1 MYYDIVRIQRLA
13 QSQMGLWSPA
23 SICVAFPKELT
34 AVPGHDGHQAT
45 QVMLFVVVLIRI
57 RVSPY
62 NQLNSFKTFSVVSH
76 SSSAKSSLLASS
88 LASSRTP
95 YGTKYFPLYLSR
107 LSKTWRDAA
116 AHAGVYPPSCGEMK
130 KSEKPQLIN
139 LPKIS
144 DVKSLTFPSVSSAIA
159 E

>member
-1 MYYDIVRIQRLA
+1 MTGTRTNGALVSSYLRPD
-13 QSQMGLWSPA
+13 SM
-23 SICVAFPKELT
+23 AFPKRLP
-34 AVPGHDGHQAT
+34 AMPCHDGPPRRKC
-45 QVMLFVVVLIRI
+45 QVMLFAGYTLHD
-57 RVSPY
+57 
-62 NQLNSFKTFSVVSH
+62 QLKSFKTFSVVSH

-107 LSKTWRDAA
+107 SSKTWRDAA

-130 KSEKPQLIN
+130 KSEKPQLIS
-139 LPKIS
+139 LPKNS
-144 DVKSLTFPSVSSAIA
+144 DVKSLTFPSISSVA